1 MTHEVPSE
9 QFKIEREHLL
19 PYDLKLDEPEA
30 EAREYNVRK
39 DNTLMYRSNTYS
51 LPLGTYDGP
60 GSKVIVVKNMDL
72 NELEI
77 YAPKDFAL
85 ITRHDIC
92 PLKGSTYRRRVMPG
106 VAAMIFW
113 SPKST

>member
-30 EAREYNVRK
+30 EAREYDVRK

-60 GSKVIVVKNMDL
+60 GIKVLVVK
-72 NELEI
+72 
-77 YAPKDFAL
+77 YVSSWP
-85 ITRHDIC
+85 
-92 PLKGSTYRRRVMPG
+92 
-106 VAAMIFW
+106 
-113 SPKST
+113 